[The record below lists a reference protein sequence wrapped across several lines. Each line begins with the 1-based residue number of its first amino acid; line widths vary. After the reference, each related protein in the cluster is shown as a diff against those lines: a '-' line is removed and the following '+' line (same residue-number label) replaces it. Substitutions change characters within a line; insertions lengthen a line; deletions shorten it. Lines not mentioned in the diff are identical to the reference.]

1 METADMDHSRMVST
15 EDVNREMRQQLMEEL
30 DSRYV
35 KWGEILALL
44 VCRSKRSSREDN
56 IEAKEMQDGWVEIGP

>member
-1 METADMDHSRMVST
+1 MDHSRMVST
-15 EDVNREMRQQLMEEL
+15 AEVNREMRQQLMEEL

-44 VCRSKRSSREDN
+44 VRRSKRSSREDN

>member
-1 METADMDHSRMVST
+1 
-15 EDVNREMRQQLMEEL
+15 MEEL

-44 VCRSKRSSREDN
+44 VRRSKRSSREDN